1 MTCQSCVKNI
11 EGVTGAKPGVISI
24 KVSLELKEAHIQFNP
39 QITSPD
45 VLREQIDDMG
55 FEASLPPTS
64 EAEEFDKIAK
74 RAMNGSGVLD
84 KGNNTKSQHKTSVV
98 SLNIEGM
105 TCQSCVQNIE
115 GVISE
120 KEGVNSIKVSL
131 ENKNAVIEY
140 TPTLISP
147 EKLRDQ
153 IDDMGFEAAL
163 RNNLAKQGS
172 SVDRLLAGRVAEPK
186 IAVAHVN
193 IEGVTCQSCV
203 KNIEG
208 VMSEKQGVNTIKVS
222 LENKNAVIQYNPV
235 LTNPETLRD
244 QIDDMGFEASLPEK
258 RNDSLSD
265 FDPLKSV
272 PDSPDIPEAACVISV
287 EGMTCQ
293 SCVKAIE
300 GKMSEVPGIVAI
312 KVSLSDKKAE
322 VKFKPSTL
330 TPQDIA
336 DLIDDMGFETAVLVG
351 AGKNQ
356 KKASISVK
364 GMTCNSCVQ
373 NIEGVIG
380 DRADVVSIKVL
391 TLFGTVM
398 FIAGQNSFCK
408 NER

>member
-11 EGVTGAKPGVISI
+11 EGVIGAKPGVISI

-39 QITSPD
+39 QLTSPN

-74 RAMNGSGVLD
+74 RVM
-84 KGNNTKSQHKTSVV
+84 KGNGTLGRGNDTISEHKKAIAR
-98 SLNIEGM
+98 LNIEGM

-120 KEGVNSIKVSL
+120 KVGVKAIKVSL

-140 TPTLISP
+140 NPTLTSP

-153 IDDMGFEAAL
+153 IDDMGFEATL
-163 RNNLAKQGS
+163 PNNLAEHGS
-172 SVDRLLAGRVAEPK
+172 TVNRPPAKRVAEPK
-186 IAVAHVN
+186 MSVVHIN
-193 IEGVTCQSCV
+193 IEGMTCQSCV

-208 VMSEKQGVNTIKVS
+208 VMSDKQGVNTITVS

-244 QIDDMGFEASLPEK
+244 QVDDMGFEASLPEK
-258 RNDSLSD
+258 RNYSLSD

-272 PDSPDIPEAACVISV
+272 PDSPDIPEAKCVISV

-293 SCVKAIE
+293 SCVETIE

-312 KVSLSDKKAE
+312 KVSLSDKQAK
-322 VKFKPSTL
+322 VKFKPSSL

-356 KKASISVK
+356 KKTSLSIK

-380 DRADVVSIKVL
+380 DRADVVSIKV
-391 TLFGTVM
+391 FSY
-398 FIAGQNSFCK
+398 FAW
-408 NER
+408 

>member
-11 EGVTGAKPGVISI
+11 EGVIGAKPGVISI

-84 KGNNTKSQHKTSVV
+84 KCNNTKSQHKTSVV
-98 SLNIEGM
+98 TLNIEGM
-105 TCQSCVQNIE
+105 TCQSCVKNIE

-120 KEGVNSIKVSL
+120 KEGVKSIKVSL
-131 ENKNAVIEY
+131 ENKNAVIQY
-140 TPTLISP
+140 TPTLTSP

-153 IDDMGFEAAL
+153 TDDMGFEAAL
-163 RNNLAKQGS
+163 HNNLAKQGS
-172 SVDRLLAGRVAEPK
+172 TVDRLPAGRVAKPK
-186 IAVAHVN
+186 MSVAHVN
-193 IEGVTCQSCV
+193 IEGMTCQSCV
-203 KNIEG
+203 QNIEG

-258 RNDSLSD
+258 RSDSLSD

-272 PDSPDIPEAACVISV
+272 PDIPEATCAISV

-293 SCVKAIE
+293 SCVKTIE
-300 GKMSEVPGIVAI
+300 GKISEVPGIVAI

-391 TLFGTVM
+391 TLFGIVV
-398 FIAGQNSFCK
+398 FFSGQYSFYK
-408 NER
+408 NEH